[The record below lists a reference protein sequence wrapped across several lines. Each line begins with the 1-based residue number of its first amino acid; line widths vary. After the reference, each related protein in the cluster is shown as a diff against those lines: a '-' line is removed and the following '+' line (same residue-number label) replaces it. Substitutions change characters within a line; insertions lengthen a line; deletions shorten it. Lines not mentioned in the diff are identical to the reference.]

1 MMRIYVIGVGD
12 AGLNIISRMKLR
24 KIGGESVKT
33 IGLGSSYNS
42 LMGALADYK
51 ILLPTDTVGHGAG
64 GKPELGE
71 KAMMIAK
78 DKVLSLIQEPDFI
91 FIVAGMGGGTGT
103 GAAPAL
109 AKILSDN
116 FPSAIIIG
124 VVTYPF
130 RFERARLRVASMGIE
145 KLMKHV
151 HTLMLID
158 NNKLMDYYPNLIIT
172 KAFEMVDNVVIVAI
186 TGLISVLTED
196 SLINVDLADLR
207 ALLSKGG
214 LVMIANGTGSGHER
228 VKHAIH
234 STISH
239 PLLDVEY
246 EGAKGAIVHLTIS
259 PDVQLGE
266 VIEVANQL
274 TKGIAEMGE
283 VKMGVRVDEKAKE
296 NIEVTLFVIGVRS
309 PQLFGEYDQY

>member
-1 MMRIYVIGVGD
+1 MMKIYVIGVGD

-24 KIGGESVKT
+24 KIDNVKT

-51 ILLPTDTVGHGAG
+51 ILLPTDMTGHGAG

-71 KAMMIAK
+71 RAMMIAK
-78 DKVLSLIQEPDFI
+78 DRVLSIIQDPDFI

-103 GAAPAL
+103 GASPAL
-109 AKILSDN
+109 AKMLSDK

-124 VVTYPF
+124 AVTYPF
-130 RFERARLRVASMGIE
+130 RFERARLRIASAGIE
-145 KLMKHV
+145 KLIKHV
-151 HTLMLID
+151 HTLILID
-158 NNKLMDYYPNLIIT
+158 NNKLLDYYPNISIT
-172 KAFEMVDNVVIVAI
+172 KAFEMVDNVVIGAV
-186 TGLISVLTED
+186 TGLVSVLVED
-196 SLINVDLADLR
+196 SLINVDLADLK

-214 LVMIANGTGSGHER
+214 LVMIANGSGSGADR
-228 VKHAIH
+228 VKRAIQ

-259 PDVQLGE
+259 QDVQLGE

-283 VKMGVRVDEKAKE
+283 VKMGVRVDEKARE
-296 NIEVTLFVIGVRS
+296 SIEVTLFVVGVKSR
-309 PQLFGEYDQY
+309 QLFGEQYD